1 MDNDELDEP
10 DDNPFLALWFLMDL
24 IWGRLLWPLVIAN
37 ALTAAWL
44 GYQGWHSFMAF
55 LASI

>member
-1 MDNDELDEP
+1 MDNRDP

-37 ALTAAWL
+37 ALAAAWL
-44 GYQGWHSFMAF
+44 GYHGWQSFLAF
-55 LASI
+55 LASF